1 MAGTGDRAGVVL
13 RARDT
18 RRAVPWSGCRLCSAD
33 AALLPKRSF
42 LQVLITPAPA
52 WFVEGHLSDESK
64 AEAGGGA
71 SRNHQA
77 EIVGEF

>member
-1 MAGTGDRAGVVL
+1 MWL
-13 RARDT
+13 
-18 RRAVPWSGCRLCSAD
+18 SCLLCSAD

-42 LQVLITPAPA
+42 LQVLMTPSPA
-52 WFVEGHLSDESK
+52 WFLEGRLGDEGK